1 MSKAIDPS
9 VYRAILRVKSA
20 YVFDGAALLMRFYT
34 YMMNI
39 GTITM
44 LTLSGYSFLSA
55 GLVSSLIALSTFLIS
70 PRISK
75 LIDERGQHVII
86 PWAALVTVGG
96 LTVMLLCV
104 ALRGPEWLLFVAAV
118 PMGFAPNPQAL
129 PRARWTYLIRT
140 GKLGDAA
147 PDLRTM
153 FSYEGVLD
161 DAAFMFSPAISIALA
176 TTITPI
182 AGLLAGG
189 IGFLVGSVVMICA
202 RSTEPIP
209 GWGSTTGEGLEGD
222 EGETFLGEI
231 ADDGVSQNRSS
242 NDAVAT
248 AQRQKS
254 IFRTSTV
261 VRILFVLTFLLG
273 AFFGIFDTSTVA
285 LAEEIGDP
293 TFASVVLMA
302 SSFAS
307 MIMGFIFGMLR
318 LNAPQYKQLI
328 AIAVMIGLMYGCMI
342 FIETPEMLFIVSIVG
357 ALFYA
362 PYLIVLNAS
371 CECAVPGKRLTEAI
385 TWMNA
390 GGTCGLALGPT
401 LGGFL
406 IDLSGATFA
415 FDLGGIIALAIPVVV
430 LVFAKTLKRDIRNN
444 HLA

>member
-75 LIDERGQHVII
+75 LIDERGQRKVI

-104 ALRGPEWLLFVAAV
+104 ALRGPEWLLFAAAI

-209 GWGSTTGEGLEGD
+209 GWGSTTGEELDGDGGD

-231 ADDGVSQNRSS
+231 ADK
-242 NDAVAT
+242 
-248 AQRQKS
+248 RQKS

-307 MIMGFIFGMLR
+307 MIMGFVFGMLR

-328 AIAVMIGLMYGCMI
+328 AIAVTIGLMYGCMI